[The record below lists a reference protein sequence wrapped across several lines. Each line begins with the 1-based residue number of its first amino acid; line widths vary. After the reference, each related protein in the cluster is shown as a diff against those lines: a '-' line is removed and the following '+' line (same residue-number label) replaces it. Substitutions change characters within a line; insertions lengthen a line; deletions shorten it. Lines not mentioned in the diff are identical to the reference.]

1 MANSSDQIQADIAR
15 NRARM
20 SSQSDQSGRSYG
32 PGSQPV
38 AGQSYRPGSQSVAGQ
53 SYRPGSQPS
62 AGRSYVPGSQP
73 MAGRSYG
80 PGSQGAQTD
89 LSVEGIVGQMRQ
101 RPLLTLGLGL
111 IAGSLLQDY
120 LGGDETSSPSYELAP
135 RPSYPTYTAQ
145 GASSPTYGR
154 PVRQDVNTVRQG
166 VSNAASTVGDAAQS
180 AGNVVIDTASD
191 VVDTARDAA
200 SAVVDTTV
208 DVAQRVADTTVDVAY
223 QAYETVGDVAEGA
236 YERAG
241 DLTSTITNFVSGSP
255 LMALGIS
262 LAAGSLLQR
271 YLRGGSTTAR
281 RAGTSYSS
289 SYPAYP
295 PTYGAYEGRDVYGRP
310 GAPIRQAGR
319 DVAYAVGD
327 AADAVGDAA
336 QATGRVVSNAA
347 YQAVDTTVD
356 AASAVADA
364 TVDVAQR
371 AGNMAVD
378 AADYVVDTASSA
390 AGQVAETVSDLWPT
404 ITRQVQERPLATL
417 GVATVAGM
425 FLQPMLAPHVKA
437 VTTDVNN
444 LWNTVS
450 GTVGDLTNLPEP
462 VEVQR
467 IKDAIVPATVDRTR
481 QLITREGREYLDSS
495 LSGVIG
501 QASLRAGVV
510 AAVTDKAE
518 EFIGNRLPNFLN
530 GLGGTSGLLLL
541 GLAGAVLQARNQAQQ
556 GQGQTIA
563 NVRTQLSQSIVQNAQ
578 EQLSRFFPEFRD
590 QLQSQQTAN
599 QQCPNCGS
607 PITPSMRFCA
617 NCGRAVNQGASV

>member
-15 NRARM
+15 TRARM
-20 SSQSDQSGRSYG
+20 SSQFDQATRPYAARPSTTATSTYRTGPVTAGRNYQSYQG
-32 PGSQPV
+32 
-38 AGQSYRPGSQSVAGQ
+38 GQSN
-53 SYRPGSQPS
+53 
-62 AGRSYVPGSQP
+62 
-73 MAGRSYG
+73 
-80 PGSQGAQTD
+80 
-89 LSVEGIVGQMRQ
+89 LSVDNIVEQMRQ

-111 IAGSLLQDY
+111 IAGSFLQDY
-120 LGGDETSSPSYELAP
+120 LGGGGTSTPSYRP
-135 RPSYPTYTAQ
+135 PTRPSYPTYESQYTS
-145 GASSPTYGR
+145 GSYGR
-154 PVRQDVNTVRQG
+154 PESAVSEG
-166 VSNAASTVGDAAQS
+166 VSNAARTVGDVAQS
-180 AGNVVIDTASD
+180 AGDMVSNAASG

-200 SAVVDTTV
+200 STVADVASSAVDTTV
-208 DVAQRVADTTVDVAY
+208 DVASRVADTTVDAAY
-223 QAYETVGDVAEGA
+223 QAMETAGDYAEEA
-236 YERAG
+236 YDRAG
-241 DLTSTITNFVSGSP
+241 DLTSTISNFVSGSP
-255 LMALGIS
+255 LMALGLS

-271 YLRGGSTTAR
+271 YLRGGST
-281 RAGTSYSS
+281 GTRSVSTS
-289 SYPAYP
+289 YP
-295 PTYGAYEGRDVYGRP
+295 PTYGSYAGRDVYGRP
-310 GAPIRQAGR
+310 GAPVRQAGR
-319 DVAYAVGD
+319 DVANAVGD

-336 QATGRVVSNAA
+336 QATGRVVTNAA
-347 YQAVDTTVD
+347 SQAVDTTVD

-371 AGNMAVD
+371 AGNVAVD

-390 AGQVAETVSDLWPT
+390 ASQVAETVTDLWPT

-417 GVATVAGM
+417 AVSTVAGM

-450 GTVGDLTNLPEP
+450 GTVGDITNLPEP
-462 VEVQR
+462 PEIQR
-467 IKDAIVPATVDRTR
+467 IKTAIVPATVERTR
-481 QLITREGREYLDSS
+481 QLITRDGREYLDSS
-495 LSGVIG
+495 LSGIVG
-501 QASLRAGVV
+501 QASLRAGLV

-518 EFIGNRLPNFLN
+518 EFVGNRLPTFLN

-556 GQGQTIA
+556 GQGQTIT
-563 NVRTQLSQSIVQNAQ
+563 NIRTQLSQSIVQNAQ

-617 NCGRAVNQGASV
+617 NCGRAVNQQGASV

>member
-1 MANSSDQIQADIAR
+1 MARSSDQIQADIAR
-15 NRARM
+15 TRARM
-20 SSQSDQSGRSYG
+20 ASELDQATRPYG
-32 PGSQPV
+32 AS
-38 AGQSYRPGSQSVAGQ
+38 ASTT
-53 SYRPGSQPS
+53 
-62 AGRSYVPGSQP
+62 AGRSSGASAPAMG
-73 MAGRSYG
+73 GRAYAPAPS
-80 PGSQGAQTD
+80 AQMD
-89 LSVEGIVGQMRQ
+89 LSVDSIVGQMRQ

-145 GASSPTYGR
+145 GSSSPTYGR

-166 VSNAASTVGDAAQS
+166 VSNVANTVGDAAQS

-271 YLRGGSTTAR
+271 YLRGGSASTR
-281 RAGTSYSS
+281 RVGTSYSS

-295 PTYGAYEGRDVYGRP
+295 PTYGSYEGRDVYGRP

-327 AADAVGDAA
+327 AADAVGGAA
-336 QATGRVVSNAA
+336 QATGRVVYNAA
-347 YQAVDTTVD
+347 GQAVDTTVDAASAVAGATVD

-390 AGQVAETVSDLWPT
+390 AGQVVETVSDLWPT
-404 ITRQVQERPLATL
+404 ITRQVQERPLTTL

-444 LWNTVS
+444 LFSTVS

-462 VEVQR
+462 PEVQR

-481 QLITREGREYLDSS
+481 QLITREGREYLDTS
-495 LSGVIG
+495 LSGMIG
-501 QASLRAGVV
+501 QPSLRAGVV
-510 AAVTDKAE
+510 AAVTDQAE
-518 EFIGNRLPNFLN
+518 EFIGNRLPGFLN

-590 QLQSQQTAN
+590 QLQSQQAAN
-599 QQCPNCGS
+599 AQCPNCDAS
-607 PITPSMRFCA
+607 ITPSMRFCA

>member
-15 NRARM
+15 TRARM
-20 SSQSDQSGRSYG
+20 ASQADQTGRSYG
-32 PGSQPV
+32 
-38 AGQSYRPGSQSVAGQ
+38 A
-53 SYRPGSQPS
+53 
-62 AGRSYVPGSQP
+62 GSQP
-73 MAGRSYG
+73 MGGRSYAA
-80 PGSQGAQTD
+80 GSQPMGGRSYAASPQGAPTD

-120 LGGDETSSPSYELAP
+120 LGGGETSGSSYELAP
-135 RPSYPTYTAQ
+135 PSTYPTYGAQ
-145 GASSPTYGR
+145 ASSGATYG
-154 PVRQDVNTVRQG
+154 QTGSSVRQG
-166 VSNAASTVGDAAQS
+166 VSNAANTVDDVAQS
-180 AGNVVIDTASD
+180 AGNVVADTASG

-208 DVAQRVADTTVDVAY
+208 DVANRVADTTVDVAY
-223 QAYETVGDVAEGA
+223 QAMETVGDVAEGA
-236 YERAG
+236 YDRAG

-271 YLRGGSTTAR
+271 YLRGGSTGPR
-281 RAGTSYSS
+281 RTGTS
-289 SYPAYP
+289 YP
-295 PTYGAYEGRDVYGRP
+295 PTYGSYAGSDAYGRP
-310 GAPIRQAGR
+310 GAAVRQAGR
-319 DVAYAVGD
+319 GVGNAVGD
-327 AADAVGDAA
+327 AADVVGDAA
-336 QATGRVVSNAA
+336 QATGRVVYNVAG
-347 YQAVDTTVD
+347 QAVDTTVD
-356 AASAVADA
+356 AASAVAGA

-371 AGNMAVD
+371 AGNVAMD

-404 ITRQVQERPLATL
+404 ITRQVQERPLLTL
-417 GVATVAGM
+417 GLSTAAGM
-425 FLQPMLAPHVKA
+425 FLQPMLVPHVSA
-437 VTTDVNN
+437 VTSDVNN

-450 GTVGDLTNLPEP
+450 GSVGDLTSLPVPPEL
-462 VEVQR
+462 QR

-481 QLITREGREYLDSS
+481 QLITRDGREYLDSS
-495 LSGVIG
+495 LSGIVG
-501 QASLRAGVV
+501 QASLRAGLV

-518 EFIGNRLPNFLN
+518 EFVGNRLPSFLN

-556 GQGQTIA
+556 GQGQTVA
-563 NVRTQLSQSIVQNAQ
+563 NIRTQLSQSIVQNAQ

-590 QLQSQQTAN
+590 QLQTQQTAN
-599 QQCPNCGS
+599 QQCPNCQA